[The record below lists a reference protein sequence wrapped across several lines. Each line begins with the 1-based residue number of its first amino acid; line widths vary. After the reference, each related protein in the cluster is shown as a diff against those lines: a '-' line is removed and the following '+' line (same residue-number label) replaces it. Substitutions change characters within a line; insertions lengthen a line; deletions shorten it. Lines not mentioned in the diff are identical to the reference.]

1 MNSPTPDQILK
12 TDTRGRVRV
21 PPERRAALLAE
32 FERSGLSG
40 LKFAELA
47 GVKYATFANWRQ
59 KQRREQSGAPS
70 VGCQSLRPSG
80 PTLQL
85 FEAALPASAGLTVEL
100 PGGARL
106 RIEAAGQVRLAAEL
120 LGLLGQTAR
129 L

>member
-32 FERSGLSG
+32 FERSGLSA

-59 KQRREQSGAPS
+59 KQRQQQSGVSPAASQNLLASVAP
-70 VGCQSLRPSG
+70 
-80 PTLQL
+80 LQL
-85 FEAALPASAGLTVEL
+85 FEAALPGGAGLTVEL